1 MRKINKLKKRENI
14 KLEGKKTDKNIKNID
29 NSNSIKGQYKLAW
42 DYIADSRRYIYF
54 IVALFVIFI
63 LIGYFLP
70 IFFVN
75 EVIELVSKIVNE
87 TEGMGFF
94 ELFIYIFHNNLKT
107 SLISIVAGIA
117 FGLYVIFATIVNSY
131 LIGFV
136 SRAASEKIG
145 LGILFRLVPH
155 GIFELPSFILSLGL
169 GLRLGL
175 YLFLKKKG
183 ESFWENVEKVLRVFI
198 FVILP
203 LLLIAAFIETML
215 IDVIFPGE

>member
-1 MRKINKLKKRENI
+1 MRKEETEDGKKEKMERRKLGGGKENKKRSNTI
-14 KLEGKKTDKNIKNID
+14 KE
-29 NSNSIKGQYKLAW
+29 QYKLAW
-42 DYIADSRRYIYF
+42 NYIVNSKRYIYF
-54 IVALFVIFI
+54 IVALFVIFLI
-63 LIGYFLP
+63 IGYFLP
-70 IFFVN
+70 VFFVD
-75 EVIELVSKIVNE
+75 EVIELVSKIIDE

-94 ELFIYIFHNNLKT
+94 ELFVFIFYNNLKT
-107 SLISIVAGIA
+107 SLISIIAGIA
-117 FGLYVIFATIVNSY
+117 FGIFSIFNTIVNSY

-136 SRAASEKIG
+136 GRAASEKIG
-145 LGILFRLVPH
+145 AGVLFRLVPH

-183 ESFWENVEKVLRVFI
+183 ETFSGNLENVLRVFI

-215 IDVIFPGE
+215 IVVIFPSG